1 MGIFR
6 KIGIGIVMFIPSFVG
21 SGLVYSLFHGLIG
34 GGAYIAVLIWLAV
47 MAYVY
52 KNIICEKSITI

>member
-1 MGIFR
+1 MDIFR
-6 KIGIGIVMFIPSFVG
+6 KIGVGIVMFIPCLVG

-34 GGAYIAVLIWLAV
+34 GGAYIIVLIWLAV

-52 KNIICEKSITI
+52 KNIVCDKGNVV